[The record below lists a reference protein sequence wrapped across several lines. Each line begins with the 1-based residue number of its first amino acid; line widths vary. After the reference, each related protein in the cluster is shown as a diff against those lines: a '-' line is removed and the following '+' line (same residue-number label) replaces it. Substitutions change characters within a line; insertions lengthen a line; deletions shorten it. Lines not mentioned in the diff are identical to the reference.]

1 MKQDDLEKKLR
12 AVHAAKGTFTLTAA
26 PNGRFKF
33 LKKLGKKMSFWYI
46 APIGEAQNAYNEA
59 VADTL
64 TALQKRIDELESEQA
79 VIHAETRQRI
89 ADFRKEMR
97 QILARDHSEQVT
109 RFRNIESDIDRSL
122 CIAAPQSRWGVG
134 LPPLMKLPVIGTE
147 ALFQDFHAVQNAA
160 NTAETETALG
170 TLAANYRNAL
180 SDAMQ
185 KLTDPHNAKPIA
197 LVCNRF
203 GSGAGMEAIRNEV
216 WDIYTLLCESSRY
229 PATIVSIE
237 PAGSEQS
244 AVGDVNYVP
253 EDQLAAWMR
262 AHDPALLIFFESTT
276 AILTAGDQCMLLR
289 NAILRLSGQNPA
301 QSLGGSKMQELLHL
315 CDYGVQHY
323 CVASRHAADVMEM
336 HGFRR
341 PEVMYPYLDLR
352 KPLFTRRPRPFDA
365 QHMTVGFASSPM
377 GQEQIKSRGIPA
389 LCKVVQENPDI
400 RFVVLWR
407 DDTAVPIPDALKK
420 AENCEIR
427 SGKCDMPQFYSEI
440 DCVLIP
446 YADENYNHAC
456 SLSALEGMLMGI
468 PAVATPAAGI
478 SEIIDVCGIGI
489 VSGDNS
495 AESLT
500 QALRRL
506 PECYPAFQTAWRT
519 GKLRELVSGK
529 DFVRFAE
536 NCIAEAMPQGVHTLY
551 EWDRQLKQ
559 QNLHLIKGHAAL
571 RAYYQR
577 QEVAE
582 GYTGERFETYPQNC
596 FDLMERQSVS
606 VLTEYFLNGKKD
618 AKLLDLA
625 CGTGRILKELLP
637 FGECTGGDASPA
649 MLKMLRER
657 FEGEDV
663 TIRELDLLSD
673 MPQGKYDIVTVFRFI
688 RHYEYSTRRKLWA
701 KLREILDVNGV
712 LLFDVPNA
720 RFEIPHRE
728 KNGWDRYHIYDIFWT
743 RRTLEKELTDN
754 GLRLAALVPI
764 GQGLYSMPA
773 DYRSEP
779 MTWTAAAVRAYEI
792 K

>member
-12 AVHAAKGTFTLTAA
+12 AVRSAKVTFTLTAA
-26 PNGRFKF
+26 PNGKFKF
-33 LKKLGKKMSFWYI
+33 LKRLGKKMTLWYI
-46 APIGEAQNAYNEA
+46 APFGEAQNTFNAE

-64 TALQKRIDELESEQA
+64 TALQKRIDELESDQA
-79 VIHAETRQRI
+79 IIHAETRQRI

-97 QILARDHSEQVT
+97 QILARDHSENVT
-109 RFRNIESDIDRSL
+109 RFRNIESDIDRSF

-134 LPPLMKLPVIGTE
+134 LKPLMKLPVIGTE
-147 ALFQDFHAVQNAA
+147 ALFQKFHAVQNAA
-160 NTAETETALG
+160 NPEETETALG
-170 TLAANYRNAL
+170 TLAADYRTAL
-180 SDAMQ
+180 SDAML
-185 KLTDPHNAKPIA
+185 KLTDPRIAKPIA
-197 LVCNRF
+197 LVCNQF

-229 PATIVSIE
+229 PAMIVSIE
-237 PAGSEQS
+237 PKGGKVSS
-244 AVGDVNYVP
+244 VGDVYYVP
-253 EDQLAAWMR
+253 DDQLAAWMR
-262 AHDPALLIFFESTT
+262 EHDPALLIFFESTT

-289 NAILRLSGQNPA
+289 NAIVRLSGQNPA

-323 CVASRHAADVMEM
+323 CVASRHAADVMEH

-341 PEVMYPYLDLR
+341 PEIMYPYLDLR
-352 KPLFTRRPRPFDA
+352 KSLFTRRPRPFDA
-365 QHMTVGFASSPM
+365 AHMTVGFASSPM
-377 GQEQIKSRGIPA
+377 GQEQIHSRGIPA
-389 LCKVVQENPDI
+389 LCETVKANPDI

-407 DDTAVPIPDALKK
+407 DDTVVPVPDTLRN

-478 SEIIDVCGIGI
+478 SEIINACGIGI
-489 VSGDNS
+489 VAEDTS
-495 AESLT
+495 AASLT
-500 QALRRL
+500 KALRQL
-506 PECYPAFQTAWRT
+506 PECYPAFQSAWRT

-582 GYTGERFETYPQNC
+582 GYTGERFAAYPQNC

-606 VLTEYFLNGKKD
+606 VLVEYFLNHKKN
-618 AKLLDLA
+618 AKLIDLA

-637 FGECTGGDASPA
+637 FGDCTGGDSSPA
-649 MLKMLRER
+649 MLQTLRER
-657 FEGEDV
+657 FGEEEV
-663 TIRELDLLSD
+663 TLREIDLLSD
-673 MPQGKYDIVTVFRFI
+673 APQSKYDIVTVFRFI
-688 RHYEYSTRRKLWA
+688 RHYEYSVRRKLWA
-701 KLREILDVNGV
+701 MLRGMLNVNGV

-720 RFEIPHRE
+720 CFEIPHRQ

-743 RRTLEKELTDN
+743 RRTIEKELADN
-754 GLRLAALVPI
+754 GLRLVALVPI

-773 DYRSEP
+773 DYRNEP
-779 MTWTAAAVRAYEI
+779 MTWTAAAVRNDE